1 MIKLTPLKVSI
12 FYRALFFAIIV
23 IALQSFTNST
33 KNLSHSFIIGNDN
46 DLVLKLEIIES
57 KKILR
62 VSFNGNEGTDGSLI
76 IFNDQNKPL
85 VQSNFEL
92 IKTPFYA
99 SVDVSTLSSGKYKV
113 ELTTPKGKH
122 TTSLTIN

>member
-33 KNLSHSFIIGNDN
+33 KNLSHSFIIENDN

-76 IFNDQNKPL
+76 IFNNQNKPL

-99 SVDVSTLSSGKYKV
+99 SVDVSTLSAGKYKV